1 MSQKPS
7 EGSKQ
12 RRDPIYVC
20 KRQSGPIVSVSVS
33 VAPEWRKDLKERGWM
48 QGEQTGDR

>member
-1 MSQKPS
+1 MSQKAS

-20 KRQSGPIVSVSVS
+20 KRQSGPIVSVSV
-33 VAPEWRKDLKERGWM
+33 APEWRKDLKEQGWM